1 MFNIAKMK
9 PAPETGRGLFESDG
23 SPGSRLRILPAHQRL
38 GVANELPSEP
48 SIAGMRER
56 AGGVAQ
62 VHVRRRPGQRRSA
75 VRIGPGGIGFAPE
88 MMA

>member
-23 SPGSRLRILPAHQRL
+23 G
-38 GVANELPSEP
+38 
-48 SIAGMRER
+48 
-56 AGGVAQ
+56 
-62 VHVRRRPGQRRSA
+62 PGQRRSA

>member
-48 SIAGMRER
+48 
-56 AGGVAQ
+56 
-62 VHVRRRPGQRRSA
+62 
-75 VRIGPGGIGFAPE
+75 
-88 MMA
+88 